1 MKQTMK
7 GIWLGGFVLAVLAA
21 VPLRAEFRQVNITTF
36 GMD

>member
-1 MKQTMK
+1 MKRTMK
-7 GIWLGGFVLAVLAA
+7 GIWLGGFVVALLVA